1 MDALADPRFQARD
14 WWRRHA
20 LKSFYGFSVM
30 LDGVLL
36 AVLTFNS
43 RRPFNLTPADQDLLD
58 RFVAQAALAIH
69 NATLFQAAA
78 AARRDVERA
87 LAQVKQ
93 LHGLL
98 PICAYCKKIRN
109 DRNYWEAIES
119 YIGERSAATFS
130 HGICPECRE
139 RVVGP
144 EVERWRRSQP
154 GL

>member
-1 MDALADPRFQARD
+1 
-14 WWRRHA
+14 
-20 LKSFYGFSVM
+20 
-30 LDGVLL
+30 
-36 AVLTFNS
+36 
-43 RRPFNLTPADQDLLD
+43 
-58 RFVAQAALAIH
+58 
-69 NATLFQAAA
+69 
-78 AARRDVERA
+78 VERA

-98 PICAYCKKIRN
+98 PICAYRKKIRN